1 MSSKCAHHL
10 SDLVENRSFP
20 WFLTIIDN
28 WENIVIEK
36 GRQDQ
41 ERILPGEGGG
51 MKGNWL
57 ASNSKIRK
65 SESPTRLSSHTF
77 HAQPL
82 LPRICFLLLQLF
94 DFTRPPPCSTSLF
107 GLGADTQRL
116 PECNTT
122 LSCSHCSLSAA
133 PKANHSTTGNDAL
146 IAPIDG
152 PPSMHLTLR
161 CMLKRHLQKT
171 TAAGDQARHELRRP
185 CLRRRHRVPSRDLVG
200 AQARGTQR
208 LHEAVKGPHH
218 LPEAH
223 RGASHLWNKKSKLDC
238 PAGADADT
246 CQAVGGQCQC

>member
-1 MSSKCAHHL
+1 MSSKCAHHF

-20 WFLTIIDN
+20 WFLTIIDI

-146 IAPIDG
+146 IAIVHRP
-152 PPSMHLTLR
+152 H
-161 CMLKRHLQKT
+161 
-171 TAAGDQARHELRRP
+171 RRP
-185 CLRRRHRVPSRDLVG
+185 TVD
-200 AQARGTQR
+200 
-208 LHEAVKGPHH
+208 
-218 LPEAH
+218 
-223 RGASHLWNKKSKLDC
+223 ASHLAMHAEKTPTEDHCSRR
-238 PAGADADT
+238 PSET
-246 CQAVGGQCQC
+246 